1 MVFSTPQ
8 NFRRRVESIY
18 LLHPGIASP
27 GVWTP
32 FAVEAS
38 MKLSDVQPVEVQS
51 DSMQVR
57 FDRTKTVTAIIG
69 STWNLRF
76 FHSFFFLKFEKLI

>member
-1 MVFSTPQ
+1 
-8 NFRRRVESIY
+8 
-18 LLHPGIASP
+18 
-27 GVWTP
+27 
-32 FAVEAS
+32 

-76 FHSFFFLKFEKLI
+76 FHSFFF